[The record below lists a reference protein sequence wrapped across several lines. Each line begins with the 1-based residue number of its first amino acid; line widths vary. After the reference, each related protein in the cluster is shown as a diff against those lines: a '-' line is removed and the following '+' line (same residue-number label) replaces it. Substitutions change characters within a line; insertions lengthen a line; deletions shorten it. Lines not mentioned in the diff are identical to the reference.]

1 MGKTY
6 RNFLPIGV
14 RLIKKSARVRNSGK
28 KHPLWTIYIP
38 VEIADDLCLRNK
50 QELELYVSPLD
61 KLFLVKIKEKDY
73 AAHDEITRR
82 ILNKRR
88 RGRPMTRNA
97 IKNSQWNLY
106 IKQSGRRLKIKKILE
121 NKLKNKNIS
130 DEQKESLKMNLELI
144 NKLIETDS
152 RAIKKLKS

>member
-1 MGKTY
+1 
-6 RNFLPIGV
+6 
-14 RLIKKSARVRNSGK
+14 
-28 KHPLWTIYIP
+28 
-38 VEIADDLCLRNK
+38 
-50 QELELYVSPLD
+50 
-61 KLFLVKIKEKDY
+61 
-73 AAHDEITRR
+73 
-82 ILNKRR
+82 
-88 RGRPMTRNA
+88 MTRNA

-106 IKQSGRRLKIKKILE
+106 IKQSGRRFKIKKILE